1 MGRKSEDEEE
11 EEWAQKIKRR
21 KSQLH
26 HAWKEEDHPGC
37 EISGH
42 LMVDR
47 VPVRSQTKLVMRH
60 EINKFFTCMIILL

>member
-1 MGRKSEDEEE
+1 MGHEDESDEE

-26 HAWKEEDHPGC
+26 HSWKEAEHPGC

-42 LMVDR
+42 LLMDR
-47 VPVRSQTKLVMRH
+47 VPVSPTACSRPIYFGVLSFYWCL
-60 EINKFFTCMIILL
+60 